1 MARKSPPT
9 QQAEVSPNIVRAWF
23 DTVLNPL
30 IHGLKIEADV
40 LSRGNLTWRFRTESP
55 ASLVPVRSLL
65 MDVVQD
71 NLEQFL
77 SLHSEFVDPIEEH
90 DAELGRLVDSCRN
103 LHKRLIAS
111 EEMQA
116 AFRKNTTPEAL
127 RGVSIDRIFGAVL
140 PDDFLSVLAEYIV
153 NNVERLPH
161 FYTTADFWNEHGA
174 EFLKLSHSR
183 EILPFWEDTVQAAAR
198 FSQAVDRLI
207 VLLKEVRNDL
217 SLSAGVPII
226 ERLPR

>member
-40 LSRGNLTWRFRTESP
+40 MSRGDLTWRFRTESP

-77 SLHSEFVDPIEEH
+77 SLYPEFVGPIEEH
-90 DAELGRLVDSCRN
+90 DAELGRLGDSCRS
-103 LHKRLIAS
+103 LHNRLIAS

-116 AFRKNTTPEAL
+116 VFRKHTNPDAL
-127 RGVSIDRIFGAVL
+127 R
-140 PDDFLSVLAEYIV
+140 
-153 NNVERLPH
+153 
-161 FYTTADFWNEHGA
+161 
-174 EFLKLSHSR
+174 
-183 EILPFWEDTVQAAAR
+183 
-198 FSQAVDRLI
+198 
-207 VLLKEVRNDL
+207 
-217 SLSAGVPII
+217 
-226 ERLPR
+226 